1 MVVVHRVVG
10 KVSQD
15 EHDARESMVSEVCRL
30 HFVCVFGIEGEVIF
44 WEEIEHCWWEVECVR
59 SGVFKPFCDC
69 VADVFPGFL
78 VLGWDATGWCE
89 LLCIVETVARVGMNS
104 P

>member
-15 EHDARESMVSEVCRL
+15 EHDARESVVSEVCRL
-30 HFVCVFGIEGEVIF
+30 QFVCVFGIEGEVIF

-78 VLGWDATGWCE
+78 VFRGGMQLGGASFCALLKQSLGWA
-89 LLCIVETVARVGMNS
+89 
-104 P
+104 